1 MVTQFRKM
9 GRFDCIQIYFERED
23 DKVCDL
29 TGYEVWEKKITKN
42 ESKVSGLNDSKNRTA
57 IYEDGKA

>member
-1 MVTQFRKM
+1 M